1 MSEEK
6 VINSFTPQT
15 NGVLPTEIEPEKQI
29 LNAQGVTRNVE
40 SYASTGTLTQEN
52 DAMAEDIKKLNKQL
66 RNYRILTA
74 VLFGLCVITLVARLI
89 AA

>member
-6 VINSFTPQT
+6 VISSSN
-15 NGVLPTEIEPEKQI
+15 EPEKQI

-52 DAMAEDIKKLNKQL
+52 DAMAEDINKLNKQL

-74 VLFGLCVITLVARLI
+74 VIFGFCVITFVARLI

>member
-15 NGVLPTEIEPEKQI
+15 NGVSTENEPEKQI

>member
-15 NGVLPTEIEPEKQI
+15 DGVSTEIEPEKQI